1 MEDLERFV
9 RAQDR
14 VWPAVVAELTAGAK
28 RSHWMWFVFP
38 QIAGLGTSPT
48 ARRYGIAS
56 IEEARAYLDHP
67 VLGARLR
74 ETTGLMLGHAGKTP
88 EAILGSVDAMKFRSS
103 MTLFREAR
111 PEEPAFGAALDAFC
125 GGEADPRTLAILVRR
140 V

>member
-9 RAQDR
+9 RAQDP

-48 ARRYGIAS
+48 AQHYAIAS
-56 IEEARAYLDHP
+56 LEEARAYLDHP

-74 ETTGLMLGHAGKTP
+74 EATELMLRHAGKTP

-103 MTLFREAR
+103 LTLFREAR
-111 PEEPAFGAALDAFC
+111 PEEPAFGAALEAFWR
-125 GGEADPRTLAILVRR
+125 GEADPRTLAILGRGV
-140 V
+140 